1 MKDKLEKFVQEHR
14 DEMDHREPGDV
25 WAGIEKS
32 LPGTNSTGWQ
42 WMWKA
47 AAILFFASTVG
58 LSVYTFS
65 GDSESNQT
73 IAKAQGEEF
82 MDVEDFYFRQISE
95 KQGLIADLQEDA
107 SDGIVVIA
115 ELQKLDAMYMVL
127 RQQYEENPTPEV
139 VDALTL
145 NLLVRI
151 DLLNQTLDR
160 LDPEDLPAEV

>member
-1 MKDKLEKFVQEHR
+1 MKDNLEKFIQEHR

-32 LPGTNSTGWQ
+32 LPSSKSTGWQ

-65 GDSESNQT
+65 GDGQNNQT

-95 KQGLIADLQEDA
+95 KQGLIAELQEDT
-107 SDGIVVIA
+107 SDGIAVIA

-160 LDPEDLPAEV
+160 LDQEDLPASV